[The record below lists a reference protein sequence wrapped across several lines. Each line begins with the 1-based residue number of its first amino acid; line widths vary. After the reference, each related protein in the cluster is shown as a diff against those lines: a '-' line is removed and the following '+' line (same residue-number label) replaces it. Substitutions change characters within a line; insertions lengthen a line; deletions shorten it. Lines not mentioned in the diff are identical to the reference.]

1 MYTKTSGSEYCP
13 LSKKERNMLR
23 IFARRTLR
31 MIYFPIKD
39 TDIWR
44 TRYNSELYRLF
55 DKLEVVKMIKI
66 GILKWLIHDFR
77 VQEQVLT
84 KAFSS

>member
-1 MYTKTSGSEYCP
+1 
-13 LSKKERNMLR
+13 MLR

-39 TDIWR
+39 IDIWR
-44 TRYNSELYRLF
+44 ARYKSELYRLF

-66 GILKWLIHDFR
+66 GILKWLIHVFR